1 MFYAFPFIIALPFA
15 FWKLVQTAVKK
26 DDFKAALPWV
36 LATAALLC
44 LDYYFAMQGI
54 AYTIANALV

>member
-15 FWKLVQTAVKK
+15 FVKLVQTAVKK
-26 DDFKAALPWV
+26 ESFKEVLPWA

-44 LDYYFAMQGI
+44 LAYYFAMQGI
-54 AYTIANALV
+54 AYMIANTL